1 MGNFLNRMNDNLRR
15 FLAGRYGTDNLSQ
28 FILGVALA
36 LIVVNMFAKS
46 MVIEVLILAGIGW
59 SWFRL
64 LSRNY
69 ARRAAENNWFLDRTN
84 GIRRFFRIR
93 RSRIA
98 DSRDYRHFS
107 CPNCRQ
113 EIRVPRGK
121 GHIRI
126 TCPKCRHQFEKTV

>member
-1 MGNFLNRMNDNLRR
+1 MGNFLNRMNDGMRR

-28 FILGVALA
+28 FILGVGLA
-36 LIVVNMFAKS
+36 LIVVNIFAKS
-46 MVIEVLILAGIGW
+46 MIIEVLILAAIGW

-69 ARRAAENNWFLDRTN
+69 AKRAAENSWFLDRTN
-84 GIRRFFRIR
+84 GIRRFLRIR
-93 RSRIA
+93 KSRIV
-98 DSRDYRHFS
+98 DSKDYRHFS

-113 EIRVPRGK
+113 EIRVPKGK